1 MNRAGGLRRLLK
13 YLLATFG
20 LAAVVNVPK
29 FFEVVVKEH
38 VGGGGSEANFLTHF
52 QPDRPPP

>member
-1 MNRAGGLRRLLK
+1 MNRGGGRRRLLK

-38 VGGGGSEANFLTHF
+38 VEKDGVIVKYLA
-52 QPDRPPP
+52 

>member
-38 VGGGGSEANFLTHF
+38 AGKNGGVVKYLA
-52 QPDRPPP
+52 